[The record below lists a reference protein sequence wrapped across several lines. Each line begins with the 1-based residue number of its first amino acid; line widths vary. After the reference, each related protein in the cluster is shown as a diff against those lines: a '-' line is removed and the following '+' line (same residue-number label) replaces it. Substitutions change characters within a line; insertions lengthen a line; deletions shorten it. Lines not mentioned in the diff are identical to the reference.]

1 MTLEI
6 QTSDAI
12 HQPKTAWFLYGA
24 MGSGKTRAAA
34 SFPAPLFL
42 IPANEGSELT
52 LKQLTDKKV
61 PFVRMGKRADGT
73 VVKVRQHIDEIMG
86 DLEKRH
92 AQMWAGLAEADKLR
106 AAGDDA
112 AADAKE
118 RQAAALFPWETIVVE
133 SLTHLGDLL
142 VDDVG
147 DMGKKK
153 MDQQGWGV
161 ISTFLRTL
169 HSRLRNLDAHIVYTS
184 LAKVQMDDD
193 GGVVAG
199 GPNLIGS
206 MAEKLPS
213 ACDTVVYMEELP
225 AQGKDG
231 KPTYRAF
238 FRRYK
243 KWHARTRF
251 GGLPDFVDNFNFG
264 ALSEQFA

>member
-1 MTLEI
+1 MALEI
-6 QTSDAI
+6 QTSDNI
-12 HQPKTAWFLYGA
+12 QQPKTAWFLYGA

-34 SFPAPLFL
+34 SFPSPLFL

-52 LKQLTDKKV
+52 LKQLTDKKI

-73 VVKVRQHIDEIMG
+73 VVKVRQHIDEIMS

-92 AQMWAGLAEADKLR
+92 TQMWAGLARADQMR
-106 AAGDDA
+106 AAGRPEEECVA
-112 AADAKE
+112 AE
-118 RQAAALFPWETIVVE
+118 REAAALFPWETIVVE

-231 KPTYRAF
+231 PVYRAF
-238 FRRYK
+238 LRRYK

-251 GGLPDFVDNFNFG
+251 GGLPDFVDTFDFG
-264 ALSEQFA
+264 KLSKQFA